1 MENDSD
7 ILRFLTQSLLSVR
20 LSISLRCNKNDTVSI
35 ISGNILMIAITNIK
49 MTNLNTKSIN
59 CDKKEE
65 NSAGKKVVG
74 LLTITKQIKKYKY
87 FYHFLIL
94 GL

>member
-7 ILRFLTQSLLSVR
+7 VLRFLTQSLLNVS
-20 LSISLRCNKNDTVSI
+20 LSITLRCNKNDIITI
-35 ISGNILMIAITNIK
+35 ISGNILMIAITNLK

-65 NSAGKKVVG
+65 NSAGKKVVD
-74 LLTITKQIKKYKY
+74 LLTITKQITKYKY
-87 FYHFLIL
+87 FYHY
-94 GL
+94 